1 MVDTKTIVNQ
11 YIYRLSNG
19 ENIKLEDYLKGIFGE
34 LSKGQLKKYCDN
46 QNIYYKSNFNKEM
59 LFQSIYGS
67 CNSILG
73 YRILSAKTVENE
85 TRKEFYYKLY
95 VNFKGE

>member
-46 QNIYYKSNFNKEM
+46 QNIYYKSSFNKEM
-59 LFQSIYGS
+59 LFQKIYGACKTS
-67 CNSILG
+67 LSYMILMTSEIKG
-73 YRILSAKTVENE
+73 ESLREYYYRIYI
-85 TRKEFYYKLY
+85 KE
-95 VNFKGE
+95 V